1 MKENEVLYG
10 PYSEPASGI
19 LRAVIGTMAIS
30 VAHSPIPGLTEAE
43 GLERL
48 VRRLVEY
55 RTDLAATRVAWKRW
69 ACCVVLGRPSSQH
82 AGGGLR

>member
-1 MKENEVLYG
+1 MLYG
-10 PYSEPASGI
+10 PCSEPASGI
-19 LRAVIGTMAIS
+19 LRAVIGTMTIS

-55 RTDLAATRVAWKRW
+55 RTESRRDPCRLEEVGLLRG
-69 ACCVVLGRPSSQH
+69 LGAPV
-82 AGGGLR
+82 